1 VRSALVPLECV
12 LASLPASLLPPSRSN
27 TLTDI
32 VGSLCER
39 DVDDLMR
46 PRHRED
52 PELTSELKA
61 NLLEDNMS
69 VVSRI
74 AKAREKVTTACIMHR
89 VCAAFACFSVHV
101 CIGMFAL
108 IFRSV
113 RVRVCVCMDKQD
125 ISGRMRAQPI
135 PMQLQVNKAVLT
147 RDRCE
152 RTCHDGL

>member
-1 VRSALVPLECV
+1 
-12 LASLPASLLPPSRSN
+12 
-27 TLTDI
+27 
-32 VGSLCER
+32 
-39 DVDDLMR
+39 MR

-113 RVRVCVCMDKQD
+113 RVCVCVYGQAGYLRSDESAADSNAITSQQGSSHKR
-125 ISGRMRAQPI
+125 S
-135 PMQLQVNKAVLT
+135 V
-147 RDRCE
+147 
-152 RTCHDGL
+152 